1 MNTNSNKI
9 RKNKVLDRFLPV
21 PDSVLKGLEPEP
33 KITDFTLIKE
43 IGVGSFGRVLLAQHN
58 VTQAQYAI
66 KAIDKRIKDNI
77 EEKPYFRREMEIMY
91 KIHHPNIVKLFGHFE
106 DNTYCYFVMEY
117 ISRGNLYSF
126 CPKNGVPLITTQTA
140 VSLIKDIISA
150 LYYLH
155 HMNPPIVHRDIKPEN
170 ILVNEQMR
178 AKLSDFGWSNYLSGN
193 YKRTTICGT
202 PIYLAPEIIYN
213 IGHDEKIDIWCVG
226 VLMFELLTGQ
236 APWKG
241 EDVTTVKNNISK
253 LNINWPK
260 IMDKD
265 AKDLISKILK
275 YMPEERPSLRDILM
289 HPFFTK
295 FYPDAVNCLQAPS
308 FYGNRSYLIS
318 KDHPLTY
325 NGGYDTSTVVTD
337 LLSPIATIPFNP
349 SITPSNYN
357 SLKFSSIPEIN
368 YARNTEIYA
377 STPLNIIPKTE
388 FTNNI
393 SLVPSISNELVE
405 TDNNPTRT
413 TYTVTKLN
421 DSFIQHEYPIR
432 TTYTVGKLNNSLV
445 QPDYPIRTTYTVTK
459 LNSSLV
465 QPEYPTRTTYTVGK
479 LNDIFTQPDLIPIRT
494 TYAGPKLD
502 NSLTQ
507 PDYPI
512 RTTYAVPKID
522 NSLTQSNYNII
533 NSNGYSTSYGI
544 KDLTENEER
553 IKELVRRTEIGGQRN
568 YTNYAFQNLFDNN
581 IKSNTR
587 PLIYQTQYRTQR
599 PAYYSAKNLT
609 TYNNLF
615 NSISN
620 TNIGLLNG
628 SINNNKLD
636 YSLANNRLSNINSIN
651 LGDINS
657 FRAMN
662 DPDIIKIRENEML
675 RRESERIKLNSL
687 MKKYG
692 MDLKPSDKT
701 KYNFI

>member
-1 MNTNSNKI
+1 MNTKSNKI
-9 RKNKVLDRFLPV
+9 RKNKVLNRFLPV

-117 ISRGNLYSF
+117 IPRGNLYSF
-126 CPKNGVPLITTQTA
+126 CPKNGVPLISTQTA
-140 VSLIKDIISA
+140 ASLIKDVISA

-155 HMNPPIVHRDIKPEN
+155 HMSPPIIHRDIKPEN
-170 ILVNEQMR
+170 ILINEQMR

-241 EDVTTVKNNISK
+241 EDVTTVKSNISK

-260 IMDKD
+260 KMDKD

-275 YMPEERPSLRDILM
+275 YMPEERPSLTEILM

-357 SLKFSSIPEIN
+357 SLKFSSIPETN
-368 YARNTEIYA
+368 YVKNSAIYA
-377 STPLNIIPKTE
+377 STPLNIFPKTQ
-388 FTNNI
+388 FSDTV
-393 SLVPSISNELVE
+393 SSGYLVPSISNELVE
-405 TDNNPTRT
+405 TDYNPTRT

-421 DSFIQHEYPIR
+421 NSLVQSDYPTR
-432 TTYTVGKLNNSLV
+432 TTYTVTKLNNSLV
-445 QPDYPIRTTYTVTK
+445 QPDYPTRTTYTVSKLNNSLVQPDYPTRTTYTVTK
-459 LNSSLV
+459 LNNSLV
-465 QPEYPTRTTYTVGK
+465 QSNYPTRTTYTVGK
-479 LNDIFTQPDLIPIRT
+479 LNDIVTQPDYIPIRT
-494 TYAGPKLD
+494 TYEGTKLN

-507 PDYPI
+507 P
-512 RTTYAVPKID
+512 
-522 NSLTQSNYNII
+522 NYNII
-533 NSNGYSTSYGI
+533 NINGYSTSNGI
-544 KDLTENEER
+544 KDLSDNEER

-581 IKSNTR
+581 IKNITNPS
-587 PLIYQTQYRTQR
+587 IYQTQR

-609 TYNNLF
+609 LF

-620 TNIGLLNG
+620 NNIGLNG
-628 SINNNKLD
+628 SINNNN
-636 YSLANNRLSNINSIN
+636 YSLANNRLSNLNIIN

-657 FRAMN
+657 LKALN

-692 MDLKPSDKT
+692 MDLKPVYKS

>member
-1 MNTNSNKI
+1 MKTSSNKI
-9 RKNKVLDRFLPV
+9 RKNKVLERFLPV
-21 PDSVLKGLEPEP
+21 PENVLKGLEPEP

-43 IGVGSFGRVLLAQHN
+43 IGVGSFGRVFLAQHN

-106 DNTYCYFVMEY
+106 DNTYCYFIMEY
-117 ISRGNLYSF
+117 IPRGNLYSF

-155 HMNPPIVHRDIKPEN
+155 HMNPPIIHRDLKPEN
-170 ILVNEQMR
+170 ILINEQMR
-178 AKLSDFGWSNYLSGN
+178 AKLSDFGWSNYLNGS

-241 EDVTTVKNNISK
+241 DDVTTVKNNISK

-260 IMDKD
+260 TMDKD

-275 YMPEERPSLRDILM
+275 YMPEERPSLTDILM

-295 FYPDAVNCLQAPS
+295 FYPDAVNCLQTPG
-308 FYGNRSYLIS
+308 FFGNRSYLIS

-325 NGGYDTSTVVTD
+325 NGGYDTNKVVTD

-357 SLKFSSIPEIN
+357 SLKFSSIPETN
-368 YARNTEIYA
+368 YAKNTEIYA
-377 STPLNIIPKTE
+377 STPLNIFPKTD
-388 FTNNI
+388 FTDTI
-393 SLVPSISNELVE
+393 SSGSLVPSISNELIE
-405 TDNNPTRT
+405 TDYNPTRT

-421 DSFIQHEYPIR
+421 
-432 TTYTVGKLNNSLV
+432 NSLTL
-445 QPDYPIRTTYTVTK
+445 PDYNPTRTTYTVTK
-459 LNSSLV
+459 LNNSLV
-465 QPEYPTRTTYTVGK
+465 QSNYPTRTTYTVTKLNNSLVQSNYPTRTTYTVGK
-479 LNDIFTQPDLIPIRT
+479 L
-494 TYAGPKLD
+494 D
-502 NSLTQ
+502 NSL
-507 PDYPI
+507 
-512 RTTYAVPKID
+512 A
-522 NSLTQSNYNII
+522 QSNYNII
-533 NSNGYSTSYGI
+533 NNNGYNTSYGI
-544 KDLTENEER
+544 KELTENEER
-553 IKELVRRTEIGGQRN
+553 IKELVRRTVAGGQIN
-568 YTNYAFQNLFDNN
+568 YTNPVYQNLFDNN
-581 IKSNTR
+581 IKSSIR
-587 PLIYQTQYRTQR
+587 PLIYQTQYQNRK
-599 PAYYSAKNLT
+599 PLYYSGKNLN

-620 TNIGLLNG
+620 NNNSING
-628 SINNNKLD
+628 SISNNKLLF
-636 YSLANNRLSNINSIN
+636 SLSNNRLSNLNAIN

-657 FRAMN
+657 FEVLN
-662 DPDIIKIRENEML
+662 DPDIIRIRENERL
-675 RRESERIKLNSL
+675 RRENERIKLGPL
-687 MKKYG
+687 LKKYG
-692 MDLKPSDKT
+692 MDLRPSYVNN
-701 KYNFI
+701 YNFI